1 VDRFG
6 QDGARMTNES
16 TNELLVSV
24 DIEASGPTPSTGSL
38 IALGACLIH
47 DDSQAFYA
55 LIKPLPGLPWLES
68 AERVHRLPRARVEA
82 EGVDPN
88 VAMTDF
94 AGWLDGLAGDRGPVF
109 VGWNAGFDWMF
120 VADYFERYV
129 GRNPFGF
136 APLDM
141 KAYIMGLH
149 QLTRWSDTQRVQ
161 LNARYGAAE
170 PMSHNALDDAR
181 QQAAF
186 FRRVLTE
193 RTP

>member
-1 VDRFG
+1 
-6 QDGARMTNES
+6 
-16 TNELLVSV
+16 
-24 DIEASGPTPSTGSL
+24 
-38 IALGACLIH
+38 
-47 DDSQAFYA
+47 
-55 LIKPLPGLPWLES
+55 
-68 AERVHRLPRARVEA
+68 
-82 EGVDPN
+82 
-88 VAMTDF
+88 
-94 AGWLDGLAGDRGPVF
+94 
-109 VGWNAGFDWMF
+109 MF